1 MQKSVVNGIMEP
13 NVQEELITLAKH
25 DLNDWENLRIQIVA
39 FKKGKAYQPQR
50 IIDYAV
56 RIAPIKFYKLHSF
69 SDNEYFDE
77 QAMLINLMEKP
88 MPEIKADDI
97 KRAILEKDIQAHPKQ
112 INRPKINLNPDVIE
126 VDLHIHELTDNTSG
140 LNNADML
147 QMQLD
152 KFHAVIAENIK
163 KKGQKIVFIHGKGEG
178 VLRNEILK
186 LLKTR
191 YKSFYYQDAS
201 FREYGFGATMIVIR

>member
-1 MQKSVVNGIMEP
+1 MM
-13 NVQEELITLAKH
+13 
-25 DLNDWENLRIQIVA
+25 
-39 FKKGKAYQPQR
+39 
-50 IIDYAV
+50 
-56 RIAPIKFYKLHSF
+56 
-69 SDNEYFDE
+69 
-77 QAMLINLMEKP
+77 INLTEKP
-88 MPEIKADDI
+88 LPEISPDEI
-97 KRAILEKDIQAHPKQ
+97 KKAILEKDKPVQKIQV
-112 INRPKINLNPDVIE
+112 NRPKISLNPDVIE

-163 KKGQKIVFIHGKGEG
+163 KRGQKIVFIHGKGEG